1 MWAVV
6 RDWMLS
12 VSLRMEIFVQS
23 GIDVLWSGKVFAR
36 FGDNRSTNQ
45 PKKFRWGFKPRSY
58 SSQGRIRADRVFVRT
73 EGGVS
78 MSTLRFI
85 TVGETVYVYSA
96 SRVFVGSKD
105 VSRLRLR
112 SPTSSTTEEWL
123 VSRRSYGHGIVSLSC
138 RSEFR
143 IAMEFLDCAVD
154 YSSHGA
160 RRMSNVIRRRRM

>member
-1 MWAVV
+1 
-6 RDWMLS
+6 
-12 VSLRMEIFVQS
+12 MEVFVQS

-45 PKKFRWGFKPRSY
+45 PKKFRWWLKPRSY

-85 TVGETVYVYSA
+85 TVGETVYSA

-112 SPTSSTTEEWL
+112 SPTSSTTEEW
-123 VSRRSYGHGIVSLSC
+123 
-138 RSEFR
+138 SEFR
-143 IAMEFLDCAVD
+143 IAMEFLDCAGY

>member
-6 RDWMLS
+6 RDSTLS
-12 VSLRMEIFVQS
+12 TSLRMEVFVQS
-23 GIDVLWSGKVFAR
+23 GIDVLWSGMVFAR

-45 PKKFRWGFKPRSY
+45 PMKFRWGLKPRSY

-85 TVGETVYVYSA
+85 TVGETVYSA

-105 VSRLRLR
+105 VSRLCLR

-123 VSRRSYGHGIVSLSC
+123 VSTR
-138 RSEFR
+138 
-143 IAMEFLDCAVD
+143 
-154 YSSHGA
+154 SHG
-160 RRMSNVIRRRRM
+160 R